1 MAFAKK
7 PNLNSIRFYT
17 QGGGWTM
24 KKAVKNVV
32 TL

>member
-7 PNLNSIRFYT
+7 PNLNGIRFYT
-17 QGGGWTM
+17 QGEWLDNE
-24 KKAVKNVV
+24 KAVKNVV